1 MLRAA
6 DDELI
11 SSATI
16 RCQEAE
22 LDGLMNPPQSDVAI
36 TVPLL
41 DLSPQYLAI
50 KDEINEAIRRVVES
64 QRFILG
70 PEVEALE
77 NEIAQY
83 CGCKYAVGVS
93 SGTDALLM
101 SLMCLGVSRGDEVI
115 TAPFTFFAT
124 IGSIMRVGA
133 TVALADIQPETFNID
148 PAHVR
153 KLITKKTKAIIPI
166 HLFGQCADM
175 EILSK
180 IADENNIPLIEDA
193 AQAIGAEFNGRRAG
207 NMGTFGCFS
216 FYPSKNLGAFGD
228 AGIITCND
236 AHLAERLR
244 IIRNQGTEQRYN
256 HTLLGGNFR
265 LDAVQAA
272 VLRVKLKYL
281 ETWTEQRRANAAY
294 YTEQFSDLESAGVV
308 VPPRIVHGRHVF
320 NQYVIRAENR
330 DGLRSFLKANRID
343 TEIYYPKPMHLQEC
357 FSNGNYKEG
366 DFPVTEEACTRSLAL
381 PIYPELQENQKYYV
395 VSKIREFY
403 SK

>member
-1 MLRAA
+1 M
-6 DDELI
+6 ELNK
-11 SSATI
+11 
-16 RCQEAE
+16 
-22 LDGLMNPPQSDVAI
+22 LMNPKQPNTAM

-41 DLSPQYLAI
+41 DLRPQYLSI
-50 KDEINEAIRRVVES
+50 KDEIDEAVRKVVES

-93 SGTDALLM
+93 SGTDALLV
-101 SLMCLGVSRGDEVI
+101 SLMALGISRGDEVI
-115 TAPFTFFAT
+115 TTPFTFFAT

-133 TVALADIQPETFNID
+133 SVVLADIEPDTFNID
-148 PAHVR
+148 STRVER
-153 KLITKKTKAIIPI
+153 LITRKTKAIIPI

-175 EILSK
+175 DSLLK
-180 IADENNIPLIEDA
+180 IAKESNIPIIEDA

-207 NMGTFGCFS
+207 GMGAFGCFS

-236 AHLAERLR
+236 AEVAERLR
-244 IIRNQGTEQRYN
+244 ILRNQGTEQKYN

-265 LDAVQAA
+265 LDAMQAA

-281 ETWTEQRRANAAY
+281 EAWTEQRRANANY
-294 YTEQFSDLESAGVV
+294 YTEHLHETGVAGREVI
-308 VPPRIVHGRHVF
+308 PPPIVHERHVF
-320 NQYVIRAENR
+320 NQYVIRAQNR
-330 DGLRSFLKANRID
+330 DGLRAFLKDNGID

-357 FSNGNYKEG
+357 FLNGNYKEG
-366 DFPVTEEACTRSLAL
+366 DFPVTEESCRTTLAL
-381 PIYPELQENQKYYV
+381 PIYPELLESQKRYV
-395 VSKIREFY
+395 VSKIAEY
-403 SK
+403 YKK

>member
-1 MLRAA
+1 M
-6 DDELI
+6 
-11 SSATI
+11 
-16 RCQEAE
+16 E
-22 LDGLMNPPQSDVAI
+22 LDILMNPPQSEAAI
-36 TVPLL
+36 RVPLL
-41 DLSPQYLAI
+41 DLAPQYLAI
-50 KDEINEAIRRVVES
+50 RDEINEAIRRVVES

-70 PEVEALE
+70 PEVEVLE

-83 CGCKYAVGVS
+83 CGCRHAVGVS

-101 SLMCLGVSRGDEVI
+101 SLMSLGVSRGDEVI
-115 TAPFTFFAT
+115 TAPYTFFAT

-133 TVALADIQPETFNID
+133 TVVLADIQPETFNID
-148 PAHVR
+148 PFYVR

-175 EILSK
+175 DILSR
-180 IADENNIPLIEDA
+180 IAEEYNIPLIEDA

-207 NMGTFGCFS
+207 NLGTFGCFS

-236 AHLAERLR
+236 AHLAEKLR

-265 LDAVQAA
+265 LDALQAA

-281 ETWTEQRRANAAY
+281 EAWTEQRQANAAY
-294 YTEQFSDLESAGVV
+294 YTEQLKDLELAGAVL
-308 VPPRIVHGRHVF
+308 PPRVIHERHVF
-320 NQYVIRAENR
+320 NQYVIRAQNR
-330 DGLRSFLKANRID
+330 DGLRSFLKESGID

-357 FSNGNYKEG
+357 FQNENYKEG
-366 DFPVTEEACTRSLAL
+366 DFPVTEESCKISLAL
-381 PIYPELQENQKYYV
+381 PIYPELLENQKYYV

-403 SK
+403 GI

>member
-1 MLRAA
+1 MMN
-6 DDELI
+6 
-11 SSATI
+11 SSEATHI
-16 RCQEAE
+16 RCYEAE
-22 LDGLMNPPQSDVAI
+22 LDGFMKPLQSNAAI

-41 DLSPQYLAI
+41 DLKPQYFAI
-50 KDEINEAIRRVVES
+50 RDEIDEAIRRVVES

-101 SLMCLGVSRGDEVI
+101 SLMALGVSSGDEVI
-115 TAPFTFFAT
+115 TTPYTFFAT

-133 TVALADIQPETFNID
+133 TVVLADIQPETFNID
-148 PAHVR
+148 PSHVC

-175 EILSK
+175 DILSR
-180 IADENNIPLIEDA
+180 ISEENNISLIEDA
-193 AQAIGAEFNGRRAG
+193 AQAIGAELNGKRAG
-207 NMGTFGCFS
+207 SIGAFGCFS

-236 AHLAERLR
+236 APLTEKLR
-244 IIRNQGTEQRYN
+244 IIRNQGTEQKYN

-294 YTEQFSDLESAGVV
+294 YTEQFSAPELARVV
-308 VPPRIVHGRHVF
+308 VPPRIVHERHVF
-320 NQYVIRAENR
+320 NQYVIRAQNR
-330 DGLRSFLKANRID
+330 DSLRSFLKENGID
-343 TEIYYPKPMHLQEC
+343 TEIYYPKPMHLQDC
-357 FSNGNYKEG
+357 FPNATYKEG
-366 DFPVTEEACTRSLAL
+366 DFPVAEESCKNSLAL
-381 PIYPELQENQKYYV
+381 PIYPELLEDQKSYV

-403 SK
+403 KK

>member
-1 MLRAA
+1 
-6 DDELI
+6 
-11 SSATI
+11 
-16 RCQEAE
+16 
-22 LDGLMNPPQSDVAI
+22 MNPPKSDAAI

-41 DLSPQYLAI
+41 DLRPQYLAI
-50 KDEINEAIRRVVES
+50 KDEIDEAIRRVVES

-70 PEVEALE
+70 PEVEGLE
-77 NEIAQY
+77 NEIARY

-101 SLMCLGVSRGDEVI
+101 SLMSLGVSRGDEVI
-115 TAPFTFFAT
+115 TTPFTFFAT

-133 TVALADIQPETFNID
+133 TVVLADIQPETFNID
-148 PAHVR
+148 PSHVR

-166 HLFGQCADM
+166 HLFGQCAEMDT
-175 EILSK
+175 LSR
-180 IADENNIPLIEDA
+180 IADETNIPLIEDA

-207 NMGTFGCFS
+207 SMGTFGCFS

-236 AHLAERLR
+236 AALAERLR

-281 ETWTEQRRANAAY
+281 EVWTEQRRANAAY
-294 YTEQFSDLESAGVV
+294 YTKQFRDLELAGVA
-308 VPPRIVHGRHVF
+308 VPPRIVHERHVF
-320 NQYVIRAENR
+320 NQYVIRAEKR
-330 DGLRSFLKANRID
+330 DGLRSFLKENGID

-357 FSNGNYKEG
+357 FLNGNYKKG
-366 DFPVTEEACTRSLAL
+366 NFPVTEASCKSSLAL
-381 PIYPELQENQKYYV
+381 PIYPELLESQKYYV